1 LERDPLVRGL
11 LLLLT
16 AISFVWLAGWIWQI
30 MSRFSDVLLLFFLAW
45 LLAFVLS
52 PVSRWLER
60 LGLPRL
66 AGASIVYAGLA
77 LGLITVGLIVVPTL
91 ANQTVQ
97 LAASLP
103 DLAND
108 LQHRADEA
116 HTALI
121 ARGLPEAQLSEVYR
135 NAIARAET
143 LGTAAL
149 SNSLT
154 IVTTIASGFLRT
166 SLVMILSFYIMLDGD
181 KIGRLFVDRMPEQYK
196 EDITYALE
204 QIDRTFGGF
213 VRGQLVQATVYAM
226 GTWMVTQLAHQPY
239 SLVVS
244 IFAGIVMIIPFI
256 GPYLAMGPPLIL
268 ALILAPATLWWVFL
282 LLLVLQFVVINVM
295 APRIMSQSVG
305 IHPLL
310 VFAAVLMGAQLAGGW
325 GAIFGVPVAA
335 MLMLL
340 IRFFYQRVVLH
351 MPLYSLGARLSVEA
365 IAPAGSRHRSS
376 SGQYPVVPPP
386 TVAAP
391 SGTTIHQSSAPTPPT
406 TPSASPQPPQS
417 PPPAAETPPS
427 RAASSSVGSPSAPA
441 LQ

>member
-11 LLLLT
+11 LLLLA
-16 AISFVWLAGWIWQI
+16 AISFIWLAGWIWQVT
-30 MSRFSDVLLLFFLAW
+30 SRFSDVLLLFFLAW

-52 PVSRWLER
+52 PVARWLER
-60 LGLPRL
+60 LGLPRI
-66 AGASIVYAGLA
+66 ASVSIVYAGLA
-77 LGLITVGLIVVPTL
+77 LGLVTVALIVVPTL

-97 LAASLP
+97 LATSLP

-108 LQHRADEA
+108 LQHRADDA
-116 HTALI
+116 HAALI

-143 LGTAAL
+143 IGTTAL
-149 SNSLT
+149 SNSVT
-154 IVTTIASGFLRT
+154 IVTTIASGFLRI

-181 KIGRLFVDRMPEQYK
+181 KIARLFVERMPEQYK
-196 EDITYALE
+196 EDVAYALE

-213 VRGQLVQATVYAM
+213 VRGQLVQATVYSM

-244 IFAGIVMIIPFI
+244 IFAGVVMVIPFI

-268 ALILAPATLWWVFL
+268 ALILAPSTLWWVFL

-310 VFAAVLMGAQLAGGW
+310 VFAAVLVGAQLAGGW

-340 IRFFYQRVVLH
+340 VRFFYQRVVLH
-351 MPLYSLGARLSVEA
+351 MPLYSLGVRLSVDA
-365 IAPAGSRHRSS
+365 IAPASTRQRTAPA
-376 SGQYPVVPPP
+376 SGVYPVVPAPAP
-386 TVAAP
+386 EAP
-391 SGTTIHQSSAPTPPT
+391 SVTTSTTSTAPAESTAT
-406 TPSASPQPPQS
+406 
-417 PPPAAETPPS
+417 PPPAATQPQPPS
-427 RAASSSVGSPSAPA
+427 MGTSTPRAQA